1 MMMKKYDKF
10 ITISLSLMIILT
22 FSIIVNSENI
32 VTINMDDVKITRY
45 SEKWNA
51 LNISDVKN
59 LGSFSINLSW
69 DPNVIDVIEINSS
82 YFSIFPYISHDNGFV
97 ILTGYTIQGM
107 NGSFELLDILFK
119 AIGIAN
125 SSCYLKITDC
135 EFLTAD
141 PKPNIINCNYNE
153 NLTLITITDSISND
167 NNTNSNNPYNFI
179 IIICII
185 FIVFI
190 FIILFLFFK
199 RKQKK

>member
-1 MMMKKYDKF
+1 MMKKKADKF
-10 ITISLSLMIILT
+10 ITISLSLMLILT
-22 FSIIVNSENI
+22 FSITENCENT
-32 VTINMDDVKITRY
+32 VTINMDNVKITED

-51 LNISDVKN
+51 LKISDVKN
-59 LGSFSINLSW
+59 LGSFTINLSW
-69 DPNVIDVIEINSS
+69 DPKVIDVIDFNSN
-82 YFSIFPYISHDNGFV
+82 YFSLFNYTSHNNGSV
-97 ILTGYTIQGM
+97 TLTGYTIQGV

-125 SSCYLKITDC
+125 SSCYLKIADC

-153 NLTLITITDSISND
+153 NLTLITITNTIPND

-179 IIICII
+179 IIIGII

>member
-1 MMMKKYDKF
+1 MKKRINKF
-10 ITISLSLMIILT
+10 ITIFLSLMIILT

-32 VTINMDDVKITRY
+32 VTINMDNVKINRY

-59 LGSFSINLSW
+59 LGSFTINLSW
-69 DPNVIDVIEINSS
+69 DPNIIDVIEINSNN
-82 YFSIFPYISHDNGFV
+82 FSIFPYISHNNGFV

-125 SSCYLKITDC
+125 SSCYLKITDS

-167 NNTNSNNPYNFI
+167 NNTNSNTPYTFI
-179 IIICII
+179 IIIGII